1 MKDTKILFL
10 LLFISNISSQF
21 LRKLETNNYDY
32 SSYQATSTN
41 ENLSS
46 ATKQSTSS
54 NQSVVYITKS
64 GVTIDKSTLQKSGDS
79 SNIED
84 SEFYGVNAAV
94 LVQGGSVT
102 ITDGIISTS
111 AKGGNA
117 VCATNSG
124 KVTISGTKITSTG
137 PSSARGLHS
146 TYGGSIIA
154 TNVEISST
162 GGSCA
167 TLATDRGEGTVSCTG
182 CTLNTEGAGS
192 PLIYSTG
199 DITVSGTSGIATGAQ
214 MVVIEGK
221 NTATVK
227 DSSNLKCY
235 GIANRNDVDKC
246 GVMLYQSMSGDAATG
261 TSTFNCANSN
271 LEILEASSVYISAP
285 MFFITN
291 TNAVINLESCTFTY
305 GSNIFLSAKGTSEWG
320 NSGSNGGS
328 VTLSLNNQE
337 ISGNFE
343 VDGNSELT
351 IKLVNSQINGTI
363 NSAKTASKLAII
375 MDSSSKIILTG
386 NSYYTSIE
394 NADST
399 GSNIEKNNYSFS
411 NYEGNSDDS
420 NNASTDDSNN
430 SNTDDSDEES
440 DDDEVN
446 KFTGSTYINVH
457 IILMLFILF

>member
-1 MKDTKILFL
+1 MKDTKTLIFLIL
-10 LLFISNISSQF
+10 ISTISSQPPGQSD
-21 LRKLETNNYDY
+21 KNNYDY
-32 SSYQATSTN
+32 SSYSAISTN

-46 ATKQSTSS
+46 ATKQSTFSD
-54 NQSVVYITKS
+54 QSVVYITNS
-64 GVTIDKSTLQKSGDS
+64 GITIDKSTLQKTGGES
-79 SNIED
+79 SNIEN

-102 ITDGIISTS
+102 ITDGTISTA

-124 KVTISGTKITSTG
+124 KVTISGTKLTSTG

-154 TNVEISST
+154 NNVEISST

-182 CTLNTEGAGS
+182 CTLKTGGAGS

-199 DITVSGTSGIATGAQ
+199 TITVSGTSGTATGAQ

-227 DSSNLKCY
+227 DNSNLKCY

-261 TSTFNCANSN
+261 TSTFNCANSK
-271 LEILEASSVYISAP
+271 LEILQESSVYSSAP

-320 NSGSNGGS
+320 KSGSNGGS
-328 VTLSLNNQE
+328 VTLSLNNQV

-351 IKLVNSQINGTI
+351 IKLVNSQITGTI
-363 NSAKTASKLAII
+363 NTAKTASKLAII
-375 MDSSSKIILTG
+375 LDSSSKITLTG

-399 GSNIEKNNYSFS
+399 GKNIVKNNYSFS
-411 NYEGNSDDS
+411 DYEGNSDD
-420 NNASTDDSNN
+420 NNKTN
-430 SNTDDSDEES
+430 
-440 DDDEVN
+440 DDEAT
-446 KFTGSTYINVH
+446 KFIGSTYLNVPILLMF
-457 IILMLFILF
+457 IILFWY